1 MPDEGAPLT
10 SAQPVAQCLTLF
22 LRPFTR
28 AFYNSSFCDLIIS
41 HFLMRCLITVRA
53 DRECGAEEQAEV
65 RSESVENNPETKEN
79 TKVESSE
86 T

>member
-1 MPDEGAPLT
+1 MHVCVNNKT
-10 SAQPVAQCLTLF
+10 
-22 LRPFTR
+22 
-28 AFYNSSFCDLIIS
+28 SFCDLIIS

-53 DRECGAEEQAEV
+53 ERECGAEEQAEV
-65 RSESVENNPETKEN
+65 RSESAENNPENKEN